1 MGKQIKRA
9 MTFLGRLRRNQAGN
23 TLAMVAAA
31 VIPLAALIGGGV
43 DMSRAYMAKA
53 RLQQACDAGA
63 LAGRRSMTTSAMTS
77 TDIDEAKKFFD
88 FNFPQKTFQTDEFA
102 PNIRSDPSLTTTVLV
117 SADTRIPTT
126 IMRIL
131 GFQYL
136 NLSVSCSSKF
146 DIGNTDVMLV
156 LDTTGSMSSNISDG
170 NNGTTTRIAALRQA
184 VRAFYDTLGPGNTN
198 TGRVRYG
205 FMPYASNVNV
215 GRLLP
220 TTALVGGNA
229 GDTWGYN
236 SRQMTYYNDTPAS
249 TSTCYRGYKSSGSN
263 NCRTSS
269 GSAQS
274 DSSNVDLAAC
284 RSWAQAATS
293 ISGNYPNTITR
304 VTYSAYSWDGTTPF
318 PSSGNNNKKCV
329 RQEVTT
335 THTSNVTGGTG
346 NTSLDKWSYN
356 KINLTVS
363 DYVRGTAIPNPAY
376 NDGTTSTWGGCI
388 EEPDTINTINSS
400 TSSSSVPTG
409 ANDLNID
416 LIPDSNATRWR
427 PFWPDVSWYR
437 TSTPATSPYWS
448 SWGGDQAACP
458 APARPLAEYTSR
470 DAAPSND
477 PSATSFNTYVNSLEP
492 WGFTNHTT
500 GMVWGA
506 RMMSPNGIFAAN
518 NGAAPN
524 GFTIS
529 RHVIFM
535 TDGAMTASDGN
546 YDGWGINR
554 LDGRIAPTGT
564 STDDLVTIQNKRFSI
579 ACEAAK
585 RRGITIWVIVFASA
599 SNATLNSCAS
609 STDHVAVSTNAA
621 ALTTQFTTIAQNI
634 GGLRLSQ

>member
-329 RQEVTT
+329 Q
-335 THTSNVTGGTG
+335 SKK
-346 NTSLDKWSYN
+346 SL
-356 KINLTVS
+356 L
-363 DYVRGTAIPNPAY
+363 
-376 NDGTTSTWGGCI
+376 
-388 EEPDTINTINSS
+388 SS
-400 TSSSSVPTG
+400 RKSS
-409 ANDLNID
+409 L
-416 LIPDSNATRWR
+416 
-427 PFWPDVSWYR
+427 
-437 TSTPATSPYWS
+437 
-448 SWGGDQAACP
+448 
-458 APARPLAEYTSR
+458 
-470 DAAPSND
+470 
-477 PSATSFNTYVNSLEP
+477 
-492 WGFTNHTT
+492 
-500 GMVWGA
+500 
-506 RMMSPNGIFAAN
+506 
-518 NGAAPN
+518 
-524 GFTIS
+524 
-529 RHVIFM
+529 
-535 TDGAMTASDGN
+535 
-546 YDGWGINR
+546 
-554 LDGRIAPTGT
+554 
-564 STDDLVTIQNKRFSI
+564 
-579 ACEAAK
+579 
-585 RRGITIWVIVFASA
+585 
-599 SNATLNSCAS
+599 
-609 STDHVAVSTNAA
+609 
-621 ALTTQFTTIAQNI
+621 
-634 GGLRLSQ
+634 

>member
-63 LAGRRSMTTSAMTS
+63 LAGRRSMTTSSMTS
-77 TDIDEAKKFFD
+77 TDIDEAKKFFN
-88 FNFPQKTFQTDEFA
+88 FNFPQNTFQTDSFT

-215 GRLLP
+215 GYLLP
-220 TTALVGGNA
+220 KTALVGGNS
-229 GDTWGYN
+229 GDTWTYN
-236 SRQMTYYNDTPAS
+236 TRRKAYYQDTSS
-249 TSTCYRGYKSSGSN
+249 TAATTCYRRYNSNSCYTNSSSATNSN
-263 NCRTSS
+263 NTTISASDCTSWGSSSPALS
-269 GSAQS
+269 GSAPGTITKITYS
-274 DSSNVDLAAC
+274 TYSWNGSTSNF
-284 RSWAQAATS
+284 
-293 ISGNYPNTITR
+293 SGNGSKSCIR
-304 VTYSAYSWDGTTPF
+304 
-318 PSSGNNNKKCV
+318 K
-329 RQEVTT
+329 EVTT
-335 THTSNVTGGTG
+335 THTASLTSGSGWSAFWQYQAFAQPVSAYIGGTEI
-346 NTSLDKWSYN
+346 T
-356 KINLTVS
+356 
-363 DYVRGTAIPNPAY
+363 NPAY
-376 NDGTTSTWGGCI
+376 DDGTKSTWAGCI
-388 EEPDTINTINSS
+388 EEPDTISTIDSS
-400 TSSSSVPTG
+400 TSSSSVPAG

-427 PFWPDVSWYR
+427 PFWPDVSWHRY
-437 TSTPATSPYWS
+437 STPATAPAWTT
-448 SWGGDQAACP
+448 WGGDQAACP
-458 APARPLAEYTSR
+458 TAARPLAEYASR

-477 PSATSFNTYVNSLEP
+477 PSASSFNTYVNSLEP

-500 GMVWGA
+500 GMIWGA

-535 TDGAMTASDGN
+535 TDGAMTASEGN
-546 YDGWGINR
+546 YDGWGINK
-554 LDGRIAPTGT
+554 LDGRLAPTGT
-564 STDDLVTIQNKRFSI
+564 STSDLVTIQNKRFSI

-585 RRGITIWVIVFASA
+585 RKGITIWVIVFASA
-599 SNATLNSCAS
+599 SNTTLDSCAS
-609 STDHVAVSTNAA
+609 SSDHVAVSTNAA